1 MRKILFILTIIGVFI
16 SGCGSNQTA
25 DELFSGAE
33 NARNEKDIKRAL
45 SNLDLLLINYPNHI
59 LAAKTQYLIGDIY
72 MNDLRDFDSAIASYV
87 NVVNN
92 FSGTNQE
99 AQAQFMIGYIY
110 ANILGDNAKAEM
122 NYKIFLDRFPDHEL
136 APSVQ
141 FELNY
146 LGKDINEIDVLK
158 HITS

>member
-45 SNLDLLLINYPNHI
+45 SNLDLLIKKYPDHV

-72 MNDLRDFDSAIASYV
+72 MNDLRDFDNAIAAYV
-87 NVVNN
+87 KVVNN

-110 ANILGDNAKAEM
+110 ANILSDNFKAEL

-141 FELNY
+141 FELDY

>member
-1 MRKILFILTIIGVFI
+1 MRKILFIITIIGVFI
-16 SGCGSNQTA
+16 SGCGNNQTA

-45 SNLDLLLINYPNHI
+45 SNLDLLLKKYSAHV

-72 MNDLRDFDSAIASYV
+72 MNDLRDFDNAIAAYV

-92 FSGTNQE
+92 YSGTNQE

-110 ANILGDNAKAEM
+110 ANILNDNPKAEL

-141 FELNY
+141 FELDY

>member
-1 MRKILFILTIIGVFI
+1 MRKTLYILTLIGIII
-16 SGCGSNQTA
+16 AGCGKNQTA

-45 SNLDLLLINYPNHI
+45 SNLDLLLKKYPDHV

-72 MNDLRDFDSAIASYV
+72 MNDLRDFDSAISAYV
-87 NVVNN
+87 DVVNN
-92 FSGTNQE
+92 YTGTNQE

-110 ANILGDNAKAEM
+110 ANILNDNSQAEL
-122 NYKIFLDRFPDHEL
+122 NYKNFLDRFPDHEL

-141 FELNY
+141 FELDH

>member
-1 MRKILFILTIIGVFI
+1 MRKILYILTIIGI
-16 SGCGSNQTA
+16 IIIGCGNNQTA

-45 SNLDLLLINYPNHI
+45 SNLDLLLKKYPDHV

-72 MNDLRDFDSAIASYV
+72 MNDLRDFDSAIAAYV
-87 NVVNN
+87 DVVNN

-110 ANILGDNAKAEM
+110 ANILNDNSQAEL
-122 NYKIFLDRFPDHEL
+122 NYKNFLDRFPDHEL

-141 FELNY
+141 FELDH

>member
-1 MRKILFILTIIGVFI
+1 MKILFILTIIGVFI
-16 SGCGSNQTA
+16 TGCGNNQTA

-33 NARNEKDIKRAL
+33 KARNEKDIKRAL
-45 SNLDLLLINYPNHI
+45 SNLDFLLKKYPNHI

-72 MNDLRDFDSAIASYV
+72 MNDLRDFDSAIAAYV

>member
-1 MRKILFILTIIGVFI
+1 MSRMMKILFILTIIGVFV

-25 DELFSGAE
+25 EELFSGAE
-33 NARNEKDIKRAL
+33 NARNEKDI
-45 SNLDLLLINYPNHI
+45 
-59 LAAKTQYLIGDIY
+59 KTQYLIGDIY
-72 MNDLRDFDSAIASYV
+72 MNDLRDFDSAIAAYV
-87 NVVNN
+87 DVVNN

-110 ANILGDNAKAEM
+110 ANILNDNSQAEL
-122 NYKIFLDRFPDHEL
+122 NYKNFLDRFPDHEL

-141 FELNY
+141 FELDH

>member
-1 MRKILFILTIIGVFI
+1 MRKTLYILTIIGI
-16 SGCGSNQTA
+16 IIIGCGNNQTA

-45 SNLDLLLINYPNHI
+45 SNLDLLLKKYPDHV

-72 MNDLRDFDSAIASYV
+72 MNDLRDFDSAIAAYV

-110 ANILGDNAKAEM
+110 ANILSDNPKAEL
-122 NYKIFLDRFPDHEL
+122 NYKIFLDRFPEHEL

-141 FELNY
+141 FELDY

>member
-1 MRKILFILTIIGVFI
+1 MRKTLYILTIIGI
-16 SGCGSNQTA
+16 IIIGCGNNQTA

-45 SNLDLLLINYPNHI
+45 SNLDLLLKKYPDHV

-72 MNDLRDFDSAIASYV
+72 MNDLRDFDSAITAYV
-87 NVVNN
+87 DVVNN

-110 ANILGDNAKAEM
+110 ANILNDNSQAEL
-122 NYKIFLDRFPDHEL
+122 NYKNFLDRFPDHEL

-141 FELNY
+141 FELDH

>member
-1 MRKILFILTIIGVFI
+1 MRKILYILTIIGI
-16 SGCGSNQTA
+16 IIAGCGSKQTA

-33 NARNEKDIKRAL
+33 NARNKKDINRAL
-45 SNLDLLLINYPNHI
+45 SNLDLLLKKYPDHA
-59 LAAKTQYLIGDIY
+59 LAAKTQYLIADIY
-72 MNDLRDFDSAIASYV
+72 MIDLREFVSAIAAYV
-87 NVVNN
+87 DVVNI

-110 ANILGDNAKAEM
+110 ANILNDNSQAEL
-122 NYKIFLDRFPDHEL
+122 NYKDFLDRFPDHEL

-141 FELNY
+141 FELDH